1 MKRKDVLPDF
11 VRDALGD
18 SPKTLAG
25 DAEQLEP
32 VLLALAE
39 SAGSET
45 PPPALRKRLLSAAT
59 AGPMRFAPFFDGLG
73 RLFDLG
79 QDAVVRVLERA
90 DSESEWE
97 PGPHPAV
104 RLLHLTGGPSLAA
117 ADAGLVR
124 MPPSFA
130 WGAHRHHAAERVLIL
145 EGGYR
150 DSEGRVHRAG
160 DLHEMGAG
168 TEHGF
173 TVLPDGPLLFAL
185 VLHGKIEMI

>member
-18 SPKTLAG
+18 SPETLAG

-32 VLLALAE
+32 VLMVLAE

-45 PPPALRKRLLSAAT
+45 PPPSLRRRLLSAAT

-73 RLFDLG
+73 RLFDLE
-79 QDAVVRVLERA
+79 QSAVVRVLERA

-97 PGPHPAV
+97 PGPHPAI
-104 RLLHLTGGPSLAA
+104 RLLHLTGGPALAG

-124 MPPSFA
+124 MPPSF
-130 WGAHRHHAAERVLIL
+130 
-145 EGGYR
+145 
-150 DSEGRVHRAG
+150 
-160 DLHEMGAG
+160 
-168 TEHGF
+168 
-173 TVLPDGPLLFAL
+173 
-185 VLHGKIEMI
+185 